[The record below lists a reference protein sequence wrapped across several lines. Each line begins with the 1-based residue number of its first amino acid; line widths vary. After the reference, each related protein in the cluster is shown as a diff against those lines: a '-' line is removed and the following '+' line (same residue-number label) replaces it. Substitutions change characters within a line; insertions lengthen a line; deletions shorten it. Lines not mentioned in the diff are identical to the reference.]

1 MVVKNRWNG
10 KEYKLIESDNN
21 SVTLE
26 RSDGTQFTIKR
37 VEYYENYME
46 INNDRRQSRN
56 SKNQ

>member
-1 MVVKNRWNG
+1 MLVRNKWNG
-10 KEYKLIESDNN
+10 KEYKVIEDKDN

-46 INNDRRQSRN
+46 INNDRRQSRG
-56 SKNQ
+56 SKDQ

>member
-1 MVVKNRWNG
+1 MVIKNKWNG
-10 KEYKLIESDNN
+10 KEYKLIESCNGL
-21 SVTLE
+21 VTLE